1 MAVAAASPTRPNM
14 PSGYGI
20 RTDAEGML
28 SWEWVDSQ
36 LAKSRNYWIGST
48 RPDGRPHVTP
58 VWGVW
63 MDGAVYFSSDP
74 NSRRARNIAANPE
87 VVVHL
92 ESGDD
97 VVIVEGKAELVTDDD
112 LYDHVGKI
120 YNKKYKMPVF
130 TEGERGSPLYEVK
143 PRLVMAWQE
152 SDFQNTPTRWI
163 FDEKR

>member
-1 MAVAAASPTRPNM
+1 MAAVPASPTRPNM

-20 RTDAEGML
+20 NTEAGGML
-28 SWEWVDSQ
+28 TWEWVDSQ
-36 LAKSRNYWIGST
+36 LTKSRNYWIGST

-97 VVIVEGKAELVTDDD
+97 VVILEGRVELVTDTD
-112 LYDHVGKI
+112 LYKRVGKV

-130 TEGERGSPLYEVK
+130 SDSEPGSPLYEVK

-152 SDFQNTPTRWI
+152 SDFPNTATRWI
-163 FDEKR
+163 FDEQK